1 MHILPNGEGHIQNL
15 LLVYIE
21 MDIFTFFPTFSKEKL
36 GSHFKGNEGVNYK
49 FAPNMSTIYS
59 DE

>member
-1 MHILPNGEGHIQNL
+1 L
-15 LLVYIE
+15 LSVYIE
-21 MDIFTFFPTFSKEKL
+21 IDIFNFFPTFSKEKL
-36 GSHFKGNEGVNYK
+36 GSDFKGNQGVNFK